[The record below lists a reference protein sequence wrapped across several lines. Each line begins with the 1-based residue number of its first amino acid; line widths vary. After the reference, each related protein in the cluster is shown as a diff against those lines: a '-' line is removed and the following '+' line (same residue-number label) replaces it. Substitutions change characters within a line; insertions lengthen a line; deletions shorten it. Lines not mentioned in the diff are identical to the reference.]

1 MSIGS
6 LNLLARERRN
16 VECGLWSFPFLSFHV
31 KKRHRSRGV
40 AACMFLDGVVAFKK
54 YSSSACKADFC
65 FAYADDAELLAS
77 CARRS
82 SRAEGSIASPGFSF
96 GWDIDIFLA
105 YPQS

>member
-1 MSIGS
+1 M
-6 LNLLARERRN
+6 
-16 VECGLWSFPFLSFHV
+16 VFPFLSFHV

-77 CARRS
+77 CAGRS